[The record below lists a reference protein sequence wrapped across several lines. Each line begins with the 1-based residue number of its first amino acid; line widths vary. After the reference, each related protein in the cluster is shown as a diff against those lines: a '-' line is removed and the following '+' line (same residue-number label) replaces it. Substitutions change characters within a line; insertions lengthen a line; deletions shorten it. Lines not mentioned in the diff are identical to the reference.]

1 MALPPEA
8 NRAAV
13 IGEFG
18 GVTLRVPEHTWGA
31 GDAASKALAPSEPFT
46 DDYLKQLKA
55 YQALVNKPG
64 VSGMIYT
71 QLTDVENE
79 LNGLLT
85 YDRLPKINVQRT
97 AAAHAGI
104 ISRPPSPISK

>member
-1 MALPPEA
+1 
-8 NRAAV
+8 V

-18 GVTLRVPEHTWGA
+18 GVTLRIPEHTWGA
-31 GDAASKALAPSEPFT
+31 GDALDKPLAPSEPFT
-46 DDYLKQLKA
+46 NEYIKQLNA
-55 YQALVNKPG
+55 YGALVSKPG

-85 YDRLPKINVQRT
+85 YDRLPKVNVQRT

-104 ISRPPSPISK
+104 IMPPPRLISK